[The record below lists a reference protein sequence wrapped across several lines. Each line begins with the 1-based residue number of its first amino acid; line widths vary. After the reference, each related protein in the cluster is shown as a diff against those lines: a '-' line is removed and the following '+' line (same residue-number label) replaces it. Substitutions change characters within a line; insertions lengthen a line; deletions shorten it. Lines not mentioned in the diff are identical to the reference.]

1 MATTQSYVGRSILRK
16 EDPELLTGRGRY
28 TDDLSVHGMLWMSV
42 VRSPFAHARITSVD
56 VSEALD
62 VPGVVA
68 AFAGSDFEWAGPLL
82 MAWPVTEDINNP
94 PHMPLATDKA
104 RYQGDGVAVVV
115 A

>member
-1 MATTQSYVGRSILRK
+1 MDV
-16 EDPELLTGRGRY
+16 
-28 TDDLSVHGMLWMSV
+28 
-42 VRSPFAHARITSVD
+42 AR
-56 VSEALD
+56 ALE

-82 MAWPVTEDINNP
+82 MAWPVTDELKNA

-115 A
+115 AESRGAAMDGAEVVDVDYDPLPAVTDVEAATERGAPIVHDDFGTNEATRGT